1 MTDIAFVQTLNSQS
15 RNMQVDVQVITLDD
29 NLNHPYFTSIDIS
42 KDNLSPIGIAK
53 IIAPYDNQISKYWTV
68 YTGIVILS
76 FNLKELQQQN
86 TNSSMFLQAHELSEH
101 INNDE
106 YNYSFICKVS
116 KLKEKGKTI
125 IVYLEDLGWKFLQK
139 VPQEFRMQYIAGQPL
154 DKAFQA
160 ICEFL
165 GIEYAYSIE
174 KLQEYNF
181 GADGYSI
188 EKEGQVIETVETV
201 LSEWKTQTEEEEEN
215 NPLDDPQYENANLIN
230 FDNENEN
237 NDDYVRNEPNDTSKI
252 EDTEENDENK
262 KLQEQFD
269 RKIIDLFIGNSFYE
283 SKLTDNTMSYNSITV
298 TPQSSANTNND
309 ISQVNI
315 DNNENNNT
323 NNDEENSTNVSGT
336 NNNKNIQSSIAKHRK
351 KALSMDYIKTL
362 KPSEATELAKKTNIY
377 DTRTIKRLRRR
388 AMGLFW

>member
-215 NPLDDPQYENANLIN
+215 NPLDDPQYEKM
-230 FDNENEN
+230 
-237 NDDYVRNEPNDTSKI
+237 KI
-252 EDTEENDENK
+252 MMIMFVMNQMI
-262 KLQEQFD
+262 LQ
-269 RKIIDLFIGNSFYE
+269 K
-283 SKLTDNTMSYNSITV
+283 
-298 TPQSSANTNND
+298 
-309 ISQVNI
+309 
-315 DNNENNNT
+315 
-323 NNDEENSTNVSGT
+323 
-336 NNNKNIQSSIAKHRK
+336 
-351 KALSMDYIKTL
+351 
-362 KPSEATELAKKTNIY
+362 
-377 DTRTIKRLRRR
+377 
-388 AMGLFW
+388 